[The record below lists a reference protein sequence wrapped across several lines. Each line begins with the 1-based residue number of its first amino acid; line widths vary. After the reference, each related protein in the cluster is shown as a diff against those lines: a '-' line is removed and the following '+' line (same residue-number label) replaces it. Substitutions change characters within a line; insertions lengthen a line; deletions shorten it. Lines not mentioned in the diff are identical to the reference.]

1 MVNFDVFVQVWTN
14 RSSTHPST
22 FDTSPQ
28 NLVKQTKQY
37 FMATLTNVDPYWFS
51 WTIEFT
57 TKSWKNFCFSK
68 ILQKKIQLEFTS
80 SKMRFS
86 DMMHFSL
93 LLMKSWFAVILL
105 PRLQTTHLKRCLQ
118 FQSQKNSRGAI
129 LFYCPCHTFQIKV
142 VCKGKSCRKRSFKA
156 LFFTA
161 TISFRLK
168 SLVWKTFR
176 LPYH

>member
-68 ILQKKIQLEFTS
+68 ILEKKIQLEFTS

-105 PRLQTTHLKRCLQ
+105 LDLRPPTWKGVFSFSLPKKSLE
-118 FQSQKNSRGAI
+118 AI

-142 VCKGKSCRKRSFKA
+142 VCKGKVAEKEASKLRRYFSRQFP
-156 LFFTA
+156 LG
-161 TISFRLK
+161 LK
-168 SLVWKTFR
+168 SCVKNI
-176 LPYH
+176 